1 MGIVFLTERLVKG
14 YCFSPLDVCIVQFKC
29 DFVGRR
35 FCFDSKDNN
44 IAVSLFSFVLT
55 INIAP
60 YMICLYIKS
69 GYHLIANSVRLNC
82 MYYDLCKKNVYPIFL
97 YTVVVNAHI
106 FYHDFE

>member
-1 MGIVFLTERLVKG
+1 MFVS
-14 YCFSPLDVCIVQFKC
+14 FSSSVILSVAA
-29 DFVGRR
+29 FVSTAVNAENE
-35 FCFDSKDNN
+35 DKIIMKDNN

-55 INIAP
+55 VNIAP

>member
-29 DFVGRR
+29 DFVGRPENE
-35 FCFDSKDNN
+35 DKIIMKDNN

-60 YMICLYIKS
+60 FLNLYI
-69 GYHLIANSVRLNC
+69 
-82 MYYDLCKKNVYPIFL
+82 
-97 YTVVVNAHI
+97 
-106 FYHDFE
+106 